1 MVDFWFNHFNV
12 FAAKGADRW
21 LITSYERDA
30 IRPHAMGK
38 FRDLLEATA
47 KSPAMLFYL
56 DNWQSVDP
64 KAWARLQQEQAERQ
78 ANRGRFGGPFGRAR
92 RFPVP
97 AANPNQA
104 KKKQERG
111 LNENY
116 GRELM
121 ELHTLGVDGG
131 YTQKDV
137 TEVARA
143 LTGWSI
149 DRPRGGGSFTFN
161 ARLHDTGQ
169 KIVLGHVIKAGGGES
184 DGEQVLDILAAHPS
198 TATFIATKLARRFV
212 SDTPPPALVERAAKR
227 FRDTDGDLREVVR
240 LILTSPEFLSPDAYR
255 AKVKT
260 PFEFV
265 VSALRASGAEVEDA
279 RPLVREVQQ
288 LGMPLY
294 MCQPPT
300 GYKDTGDAWVN
311 TGALVSR
318 MNLALRLASGQV
330 KGTRVDSSVAITLP
344 GDISETTR
352 ATIAKATDA
361 PKTMAL
367 TLGSPEFQRR

>member
-1 MVDFWFNHFNV
+1 M
-12 FAAKGADRW
+12 
-21 LITSYERDA
+21 
-30 IRPHAMGK
+30 PP
-38 FRDLLEATA
+38 
-47 KSPAMLFYL
+47 PA
-56 DNWQSVDP
+56 
-64 KAWARLQQEQAERQ
+64 R
-78 ANRGRFGGPFGRAR
+78 
-92 RFPVP
+92 VP
-97 AANPNQA
+97 AQNKNAP
-104 KKKQERG
+104 KG

-143 LTGWSI
+143 FTGWTI
-149 DRPRGGGSFTFN
+149 DRPRQGGGFTFN
-161 ARLHDTGQ
+161 ARLHDPGQ
-169 KIVLGHVIKAGGGES
+169 KIVLGHTIKAGGGES
-184 DGEQVLDILAAHPS
+184 DGEQVLDILARHPS

-212 SDTPPPALVERAAKR
+212 GDTPPPALVQRAAAR
-227 FRDTDGDLREVVR
+227 FRDTDGDLREVTR
-240 LILTSPEFLSPDAYR
+240 TILTSPEFLSPDAYR

-265 VSALRASGAEVEDA
+265 ASALRATGADVQDA

-294 MCQPPT
+294 QCQPPT

-330 KGTRVDSSVAITLP
+330 KGTQVDGSIAVTLP
-344 GDISETTR
+344 GDVSDATR
-352 ATIAKATDA
+352 ATIARATDA

-367 TLGSPEFQRR
+367 TLGAPEFQRR